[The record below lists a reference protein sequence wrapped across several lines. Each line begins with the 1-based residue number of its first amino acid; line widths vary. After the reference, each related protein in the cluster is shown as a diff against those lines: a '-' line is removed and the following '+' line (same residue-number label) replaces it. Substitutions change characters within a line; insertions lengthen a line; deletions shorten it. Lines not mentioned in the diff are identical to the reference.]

1 MGCFFCK
8 ILIYSLDAILRS
20 VNILIILVYP
30 KLVIPLGYAENYA
43 DPINFELSL
52 IIKQLQINKC

>member
-1 MGCFFCK
+1 M
-8 ILIYSLDAILRS
+8 LIYSLDAILRS

-43 DPINFELSL
+43 DPLSFELVL
-52 IIKQLQINKC
+52 IIRQLQINKC